1 MTPFN
6 TAELNRLMQAR
17 RSVFVDQFEPDR
29 VIPDEIIMHALENAN
44 TAPTHKLTEPWRFT
58 VFTGQGLNKLATE
71 QAVIYKNFAGNSF
84 RQSKYEQMQVNPLM
98 CSHVIAIGC
107 KRNADLLPEMEEI
120 AAVACAVQNIYLTVT
135 AYGIGG
141 YWSTGTVTFIEEAK
155 PMFNLEPGDKLMGF
169 FYLGYVKIASMPAR
183 RTPIEEKTIWVRD
196 FDSPAPY

>member
-6 TAELNRLMQAR
+6 TAELNRLMQTR

-29 VIPDEIIMHALENAN
+29 VIPDEIIMQILENAN

-58 VFTGQGLNKLATE
+58 VFTGEGLHRLAAE
-71 QAVIYKNFAGNSF
+71 QAIIYKKYAGNAF

-107 KRNADLLPEMEEI
+107 KRNADLLPEMVEI

-183 RTPIEEKTIWVRD
+183 RTTIKEKPNSIRD
-196 FDSPAPY
+196 LVARAP